1 LSGSAHIE
9 LVGVEVAHETQ
20 PTSAVLHSVQWTINP
35 GERWTVSGKRG
46 SGKTS
51 LLYTGAGL
59 IAPAAGT
66 LRTFG
71 QTYWQSSAAERL
83 KLGRRI
89 GFVFDEGGRL
99 FAHMS
104 ILENLVLP
112 LQYHNECDRYTAQQR
127 ALELLAWVE
136 LEATANL
143 APARLSPALRRR
155 VALARALTQPVE
167 VLFLDA
173 PLVGLPP
180 EDVQWW
186 LELLSGL
193 SSRKETDG
201 GPVSIVTSCF
211 NLSAWRDWADHCAV
225 LHDGYF
231 QPVSDSEAPVMS
243 EPRPDSKA

>member
-1 LSGSAHIE
+1 M
-9 LVGVEVAHETQ
+9 
-20 PTSAVLHSVQWTINP
+20 
-35 GERWTVSGKRG
+35 
-46 SGKTS
+46 
-51 LLYTGAGL
+51 
-59 IAPAAGT
+59 
-66 LRTFG
+66 TFG
-71 QTYWQSSAAERL
+71 QAYWQSSEAEKL

-99 FAHMS
+99 FAHMN
-104 ILENLVLP
+104 ILENLILP
-112 LQYHNECDRYTAQQR
+112 LQYHTECDHYTARQR

-136 LEATANL
+136 LEAAASL
-143 APARLSPALRRR
+143 APARLATALRRR

-193 SSRKETDG
+193 SNREETDG

-211 NLSAWRDWADHCAV
+211 NLSAWLDWADHFAV
-225 LHDGYF
+225 LHDGYL
-231 QPVSDSEAPVMS
+231 QPVSDSEAQVMS
-243 EPRPDSKA
+243 GPRSDNRA